1 MALPDRLGHL
11 SPEERSLLF
20 QRLRQRKE
28 EAARSAPEA
37 ERRGIPRR
45 DGSGPAPL
53 SFAQQRLWFLDR
65 LTPGAPGYNIPAA
78 VLVDGPLDRAALRQA
93 LEAVVARHDSL
104 RTAFELRE
112 GSPVQIVAQRAAVPL
127 PMIDLE
133 ACGGETSP
141 ELARICDEIAHLPFD
156 LSTGPLLRAVLLRLG
171 TERHALILVL
181 HHIVSDG
188 WSTGVLVSDLSAL
201 YGGGSLPPLP
211 IQYADFAV
219 WQRGWLQGERL
230 EEQLAVW
237 RRRLEGLPELLALPT
252 DRPRPPVK
260 SSAGACVACSIS
272 AEPGTRA
279 LALARDEGI
288 SLFMLLLATFQ
299 AVLHRWSGQQGF
311 AVGTAVANR
320 GRTELETLIGFF
332 VNTLALRADLGGD
345 PTVSELLQRVREV
358 SLEAFAHQDI
368 PFEKLVEELSPGR
381 DPGRSPIFQVSLA
394 LQNTPPPRGGFGG
407 LALRAIDVLPRHVK
421 FDLELALESGE
432 RGEIRGVLLYSAALF
447 DAATV
452 ERMAG
457 HFRTVLLG
465 FIEGRG
471 RRLSELPLLTPGEAA
486 QLASWNQEDV
496 PRNAV
501 PPEEMFA
508 SLAAAEPGAP
518 AVVTAAGVLT
528 RGELDAQAWRL
539 AHRLREL
546 GVGPEVPVGVL
557 LPRSADLVL
566 AALAVARSGGAWLP
580 LDPSDPAERIAAVLE
595 DAGAKV
601 VLTRSDLLEVAAGG
615 AEENLHI
622 EAAAADP
629 DTLAYVIYTS
639 GSTGSPKGVGVRR
652 GALSNLIAWSRGALP
667 AGPGDRATLMAGPAF
682 DGSVWELWWFLS
694 AGAAIHIPDDEIRL
708 TPRRLAEWM
717 ARERITVSFLPTPL
731 AEALLAEPAA
741 ADLPLRA
748 LFTGGDRLHRIA
760 RRDLPFTVANCYGP
774 SEATVMTTWS
784 PDVVAEPGDRDP
796 SVGRPIGGARVW
808 VLDPWLRLVPVGV
821 PGELWVAG
829 ETLARGY
836 LGRPDLTAAAYRPD
850 PFSITPGA
858 RMYRTGDLSRRRP
871 DGSLEVLGRLDGQ
884 MKLRGHRI
892 ETGEVEA
899 ALLRYPGVRQAVV
912 MARDNNGI
920 RQLVAFLVIQE
931 EADLQEVELRDHLR
945 RSLTGPMIPSSFV
958 VLPELPLIS
967 GGKVDRAALSRMV
980 PVIASAPEVKKILP
994 RSMTES
1000 RLATIWSQ
1008 VLGREPIG
1016 VDESFFDL
1024 GGHSL
1029 LLTAVQARIGEELG
1043 REVPLMSLIEHPTV
1057 ATFAAWLDGVGETAT
1072 PSGQGIGESQDRVSR
1087 QRRALEL
1094 QRQRLER
1101 RPPTR

>member
-45 DGSGPAPL
+45 EGSGPAPL

-65 LTPGAPGYNIPAA
+65 LAPGEAGYNVPTA
-78 VLVDGPLDRAALRQA
+78 VLVDGPLDRSALRRA

-104 RTAFELRE
+104 RTTFELRE
-112 GSPVQIVAQRAAVPL
+112 GSPVQVVDDPAAVSL

-133 ACGGETSP
+133 ACGGEASP

-156 LSTGPLLRAVLLRLG
+156 LSTGPLFRAVLMRLG
-171 TERHALILVL
+171 TARHALMIVL

-188 WSTGVLVSDLSAL
+188 WSTGVLVSDLAAH

-237 RRRLEGLPELLALPT
+237 RRRLDALPELLALPT

-260 SSAGACVACSIS
+260 SSAGAGFACSIP
-272 AEPGTRA
+272 AQPGARA

-288 SLFMLLLATFQ
+288 SLFMLLQATFQ
-299 AVLHRWSGQQGF
+299 AVLHRWSGQERF

-320 GRTELETLIGFF
+320 GRTELEKLIGFF
-332 VNTLALRADLGGD
+332 VNTLALRADLEGD

-358 SLEAFAHQDI
+358 SLEAFAHQDV
-368 PFEKLVEELSPGR
+368 PFEKLVEELRPGR

-394 LQNTPPPRGGFGG
+394 LQNTPRPGGSFGG
-407 LALRAIDVLPRHVK
+407 LALRGIDVLPRHVK
-421 FDLELALESGE
+421 FDLELSWESGE
-432 RGEIRGVLLYSAALF
+432 RGEIHGVFLYSTALF
-447 DAATV
+447 DEATV

-471 RRLSELPLLTPGEAA
+471 CRLSELPLLTPGEAA
-486 QLASWNQEDV
+486 QLESWNQEDV
-496 PRNAV
+496 PGKAM
-501 PPEEMFA
+501 PPEEVFA
-508 SLAAAEPGAP
+508 ALAAAEPGAP

-528 RGELDAQAWRL
+528 RAALDAKAWRL
-539 AHRLREL
+539 AHHLREL
-546 GVGPEVPVGVL
+546 GVAPEAPVGVL
-557 LPRSADLVL
+557 LPRSADLVV
-566 AALAVARSGGAWLP
+566 AALAVARSGGAYLP
-580 LDPSDPAERIAAVLE
+580 LDPADPAERIAAALE

-601 VLTRSDLLEVAAGG
+601 VLTRKELREVGAGTG
-615 AEENLHI
+615 AEENLRI
-622 EAAAADP
+622 EAAADP
-629 DTLAYVIYTS
+629 DALAYVIYTS
-639 GSTGSPKGVGVRR
+639 GSTGRPKGVGVQR
-652 GALSNLIAWSRGALP
+652 GTLSNLIAWSRGALP
-667 AGPGDRATLMAGPAF
+667 VGPGDRATLMAGPAF
-682 DGSVWELWWFLS
+682 DGSIWELWWFLS
-694 AGAAIHIPDDEIRL
+694 AGAAIHIPDDEVRL
-708 TPRRLAEWM
+708 SPRGLAEWM

-731 AEALLAEPAA
+731 AEALLAEPTA

-760 RRDLPFTVANCYGP
+760 RRDLPFAVANCYGP
-774 SEATVMTTWS
+774 TEATVMTTWS

-808 VLDPWLRLVPVGV
+808 VLDPWLRPVPVGV
-821 PGELWVAG
+821 PGDLWVAG

-850 PFSITPGA
+850 PFSTTPGA

-871 DGSLEVLGRLDGQ
+871 DGSLEVLGRADGQ
-884 MKLRGHRI
+884 VKLRGHRI

-899 ALLRYPGVRQAVV
+899 ALLRHPEVRQAVV
-912 MARDNNGI
+912 MARDSDGV
-920 RQLVAFLVIQE
+920 RQLVAFLVTSTQE
-931 EADLQEVELRDHLR
+931 EADLRGHLR
-945 RSLTGPMIPSSFV
+945 RSLPGPMIPSSFV
-958 VLPELPLIS
+958 VLPELPLTS
-967 GGKVDRAALSRMV
+967 GGKVDRTALLLLIPRLA
-980 PVIASAPEVKKILP
+980 PNDAFAPEAKKILP
-994 RSMTES
+994 RSATER
-1000 RLATIWSQ
+1000 RLAVIWSA

-1043 REVPLMSLIEHPTV
+1043 REIPLMSLIEHPTV
-1057 ATFAAWLDGVGETAT
+1057 AAFAAWLDGAGETT
-1072 PSGQGIGESQDRVSR
+1072 PPDAGESQDRVSR
-1087 QRRALEL
+1087 QRRTLEL

>member
-1 MALPDRLGHL
+1 MEPAGRLGHL
-11 SPEERSLLF
+11 SPEERALLF
-20 QRLRQRKE
+20 QKLRQRKE
-28 EAARSAPEA
+28 EAARSAPGVEKK
-37 ERRGIPRR
+37 GIPRR

-65 LTPGAPGYNIPAA
+65 LVPGESGYNVPAA
-78 VLVDGPLDRAALRQA
+78 VLVDGPLDRTALRHA

-104 RTAFELRE
+104 RTTFELRG
-112 GSPVQIVAQRAAVPL
+112 GSPVQIVAPCAAVPL
-127 PMIDLE
+127 PVIDLE
-133 ACGGETSP
+133 ACGNPGSP
-141 ELARICDEIAHLPFD
+141 EVERICNEVVQLPFD
-156 LSTGPLLRAVLLRLG
+156 LDTGPLLRAVLLRLG
-171 TERHALILVL
+171 PERHALVLVL

-188 WSTGVLVSDLSAL
+188 WSTGVLVSDLSVL
-201 YGGGSLPPLP
+201 YGGGSLPALP

-237 RRRLEGLPELLALPT
+237 RRRLDGLPELLALPT

-260 SSAGACVACSIS
+260 SSAGACVACSIA

-279 LALARDEGI
+279 LALARAEGI
-288 SLFMLLLATFQ
+288 SLFMLLLAAFQ
-299 AVLHRWSGQQGF
+299 VVLHRWSGQERF

-345 PTVSELLQRVREV
+345 PTAGELLQRVREV
-358 SLEAFAHQDI
+358 SLEAFAHQDV
-368 PFEKLVEELSPGR
+368 PFEKLVEELRPGR

-421 FDLELALESGE
+421 FDLELSLDQPPGE
-432 RGEIRGVLLYSAALF
+432 RGEIYGVFLYSTALF

-457 HFRTVLLG
+457 HFRTVLTG
-465 FIEGRG
+465 FLKDRG
-471 RRLSELPLLTPGEAA
+471 RRLSELPLLTPEEIA
-486 QLASWNQEDV
+486 QLEAWNPEDV
-496 PRNAV
+496 PRKAT
-501 PPEEMFA
+501 PPEDLFA
-508 SLAAAEPGAP
+508 ALAAVDPEAP

-528 RGELDAQAWRL
+528 RGALDARAWRL
-539 AHRLREL
+539 AHHLREL
-546 GVGPEVPVGVL
+546 GVGPEVAVGVL

-566 AALAVARSGGAWLP
+566 AALAVARSGGVYLP
-580 LDPSDPAERIAAVLE
+580 LDPADPAERTAAALQ
-595 DAGAKV
+595 DAGAQV
-601 VLTRSDLLEVAAGG
+601 VLTPKELMEVVAGTG
-615 AEENLHI
+615 GEDRLHT
-622 EAAAADP
+622 EAAADP
-629 DTLAYVIYTS
+629 DALAYVIYTS
-639 GSTGSPKGVGVRR
+639 GSTGRPKGVGVRR
-652 GALSNLIAWSRGALP
+652 GALANLIAWSHGALP
-667 AGPGDRATLMAGPAF
+667 VGPGDRATLMAGPAF

-708 TPRRLAEWM
+708 APRRLAEWM

-760 RRDLPFTVANCYGP
+760 RRDLPFAVANCYGP
-774 SEATVMTTWS
+774 TEATVVTTWL
-784 PDVVAEPGDRDP
+784 PDIAAEPGDRDP
-796 SVGRPIGGARVW
+796 SVGRPIGGARVR
-808 VLDPWLRLVPVGV
+808 VLDPWLRPVPVGV

-850 PFSITPGA
+850 PFSATPGA

-884 MKLRGHRI
+884 VKLRGHRI

-899 ALLRYPGVRQAVV
+899 ALLRHPDVRQAVV
-912 MARDNNGI
+912 MVRDNDEI
-920 RQLVAFLVIQE
+920 RQLVAFVVTSVQD
-931 EADLQEVELRDHLR
+931 EADLRGHLR
-945 RSLTGPMIPSSFV
+945 RLLPGPMLPSAFLI
-958 VLPELPLIS
+958 LPELPLTT
-967 GGKVDRAALSRMV
+967 GGKVDRGALARLGLPDAPAAE
-980 PVIASAPEVKKILP
+980 AKKILP
-994 RSMTES
+994 RGATER
-1000 RLATIWSQ
+1000 RLAAIWSE

-1029 LLTAVQARIGEELG
+1029 LLTAVQARIAEELG

-1057 ATFAAWLDGVGETAT
+1057 AAFAAWLDGVGETT
-1072 PSGQGIGESQDRVSR
+1072 PPDAGESHDRVSR
-1087 QRRALEL
+1087 QRRTLEL

-1101 RPPTR
+1101 RPTTR